1 MLKGKNA
8 IVTGANRGIGKA
20 IVESFAEN
28 GANVW
33 ACARTKN
40 EEFEQEM
47 QKLADKTKVWI
58 KPVYFELSRDD
69 EIKRGFKEISGEKLP
84 VDILVNNA
92 GIFEMSL
99 FQMTSIE
106 KIKTLYNI
114 DVFAP
119 MQLTQLVLRLMMR
132 KKAGSIINISS
143 IAANRAQEGNS
154 IYGSAKAALQHWSE
168 ILAVETAKMG
178 IRVNTVAPGNTD
190 TDIIKKYMKDNL
202 QEMKANSAMNRFG
215 LPSEIAE
222 AVTFLASDKAS
233 FVTGSVLHVDGGL
246 R

>member
-8 IVTGANRGIGKA
+8 IVTGANRGIGRA
-20 IVESFAEN
+20 IVRSFAEN
-28 GANVW
+28 GANIW

-40 EEFEQEM
+40 KEFEREM
-47 QKLADKTKVWI
+47 QKVSEETQVWI
-58 KPVYFELSRDD
+58 KPVYFELSNEE
-69 EIKRGFKEISGEKLP
+69 EIKRGFKEISGDKLP

-92 GIFEMSL
+92 GVFEMSL
-99 FQMTSIE
+99 FQMTPVD
-106 KIKTLYNI
+106 KIKALYNI

-119 MQLTQLVLRLMMR
+119 MQLTQLVLKLMVR

-143 IAANRAQEGNS
+143 VAANRAQEGNC

-168 ILAVETAKMG
+168 ILAVEVAKTG

-190 TDIIKKYMKDNL
+190 TDIIKTYIKENL
-202 QEMKANSAMNRFG
+202 QEMKANAAMNRFG
-215 LPSEIAE
+215 QPSEVAE
-222 AVTFLASDKAS
+222 AVTFLASDEAS
-233 FVTGSVLHVDGGL
+233 FITGAVLRVDGGL